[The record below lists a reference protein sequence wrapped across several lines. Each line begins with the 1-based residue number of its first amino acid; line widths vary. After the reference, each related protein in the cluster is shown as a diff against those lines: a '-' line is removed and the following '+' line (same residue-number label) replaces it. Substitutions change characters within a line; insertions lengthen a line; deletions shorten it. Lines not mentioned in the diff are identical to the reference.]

1 MSRETTVEASSPAPR
16 LLPAL
21 ARLEGNHSCRSTTV
35 ALIVTT
41 TPTIEGR
48 AIVEYHGIVAGE
60 VILGVNV
67 FKDIAAGFRN
77 IVGGRSGKYEE
88 ELRKGRDGAVTEMG
102 EHAAQMGADAVVG
115 VKIDYETV
123 GGQMLMITA
132 SGTAVKL
139 A

>member
-1 MSRETTVEASSPAPR
+1 MAIILTTTNTVE
-16 LLPAL
+16 
-21 ARLEGNHSCRSTTV
+21 
-35 ALIVTT
+35 
-41 TPTIEGR
+41 GR
-48 AIVEYHGIVAGE
+48 PIQQYLGLVAGE

-88 ELRKGRDGAVTEMG
+88 ELRKGRDHAVAEMLQY
-102 EHAAQMGADAVVG
+102 AQQLGADAVVG

-139 A
+139 S

>member
-1 MSRETTVEASSPAPR
+1 MI
-16 LLPAL
+16 L
-21 ARLEGNHSCRSTTV
+21 
-35 ALIVTT
+35 TT
-41 TPTIEGR
+41 TNAIEGR
-48 AIVEYHGIVAGE
+48 PVQQYLGIVAGE

-88 ELRKGRDGAVTEMG
+88 ELRKGRDGAIAEMLQY
-102 EHAAQMGADAVVG
+102 AQQLGADAVLG
-115 VKIDYETV
+115 IKLDYETV
-123 GGQMLMITA
+123 GGGQMLMITA

>member
-1 MSRETTVEASSPAPR
+1 MAMT
-16 LLPAL
+16 
-21 ARLEGNHSCRSTTV
+21 
-35 ALIVTT
+35 VTT
-41 TPTIEGR
+41 TGNVEGR
-48 AIVEYHGIVAGE
+48 QIVAYLGVIAGE
-60 VILGVNV
+60 TILGVNV

-88 ELRKGRDGAVTEMG
+88 ELRKGRSSALEELQQRADEL
-102 EHAAQMGADAVVG
+102 GADAVVG

-139 A
+139 DGTAPGEPDGKLTYTSVK

>member
-1 MSRETTVEASSPAPR
+1 MSLT
-16 LLPAL
+16 
-21 ARLEGNHSCRSTTV
+21 
-35 ALIVTT
+35 VTT
-41 TPTIEGR
+41 TGSVEGR
-48 AIVEYHGIVAGE
+48 AIGSYLGVVAGE
-60 VILGVNV
+60 TILGVNV

-88 ELRKGRDGAVTEMG
+88 ELRKGRDTAIEEMV
-102 EHAAQMGADAVVG
+102 ERAREMGADAVVG

-132 SGTAVKL
+132 CGTAVKL

>member
-1 MSRETTVEASSPAPR
+1 MT
-16 LLPAL
+16 
-21 ARLEGNHSCRSTTV
+21 
-35 ALIVTT
+35 ITT
-41 TPTIEGR
+41 TGNIEGR
-48 AIVEYHGIVAGE
+48 EITAYLGVIAGE
-60 VILGVNV
+60 TILGVNV

-88 ELRKGRDGAVTEMG
+88 ELRRGRTTALEELEEYAVEL
-102 EHAAQMGADAVVG
+102 GADAVVG

-139 A
+139 Q

>member
-1 MSRETTVEASSPAPR
+1 MAI
-16 LLPAL
+16 LL
-21 ARLEGNHSCRSTTV
+21 
-35 ALIVTT
+35 TT
-41 TPTIEGR
+41 TGTIEGR
-48 AIVEYHGIVAGE
+48 TITEYLGVVAGE

-88 ELRKGRDGAVTEMG
+88 ELRKGRDGAIAEMLQY
-102 EHAAQMGADAVVG
+102 AQQLGADAVVG
-115 VKIDYETV
+115 VKLDYETV
-123 GGQMLMITA
+123 GGGQMLMITA

>member
-1 MSRETTVEASSPAPR
+1 MAI
-16 LLPAL
+16 LL
-21 ARLEGNHSCRSTTV
+21 
-35 ALIVTT
+35 TT
-41 TPTIEGR
+41 TGTIEGR
-48 AIVEYHGIVAGE
+48 TITEYLGVVAGE

-88 ELRKGRDGAVTEMG
+88 ELRKGRDGALAEMLQY
-102 EHAAQMGADAVVG
+102 AQQLGADAVVG
-115 VKIDYETV
+115 IKLDYETV
-123 GGQMLMITA
+123 AGQMLMITA

>member
-1 MSRETTVEASSPAPR
+1 MAVIA
-16 LLPAL
+16 
-21 ARLEGNHSCRSTTV
+21 
-35 ALIVTT
+35 TT
-41 TPTIEGR
+41 TYSVEGR
-48 AIVEYHGIVAGE
+48 PIAEYLGIIAGE

-88 ELRKGRDGAVTEMG
+88 ELRKGRDGAITEMI
-102 EHAAQMGADAVVG
+102 ERATELGADAVVG
-115 VKIDYETV
+115 VKVDYETV

-139 A
+139 S

>member
-1 MSRETTVEASSPAPR
+1 MSII
-16 LLPAL
+16 L
-21 ARLEGNHSCRSTTV
+21 
-35 ALIVTT
+35 TT
-41 TPTIEGR
+41 TNAIEGR
-48 AIVEYHGIVAGE
+48 PVQQYLGIVAGE

-88 ELRKGRDGAVTEMG
+88 ELRKGRDGAIAEMLQY
-102 EHAAQMGADAVVG
+102 AQQLGADAVLG
-115 VKIDYETV
+115 IKLDYETV
-123 GGQMLMITA
+123 GGGQMLMITA

>member
-1 MSRETTVEASSPAPR
+1 MSIVLATT
-16 LLPAL
+16 
-21 ARLEGNHSCRSTTV
+21 NH
-35 ALIVTT
+35 
-41 TPTIEGR
+41 IEGR
-48 AIVEYHGIVAGE
+48 PVQQYLGLVAGE

-88 ELRKGRDGAVTEMG
+88 ELRKGRDGAVAEMIQ
-102 EHAAQMGADAVVG
+102 HAQQAGADAIIG
-115 VKIDYETV
+115 IKIDYETV

-139 A
+139 G